1 MVVGNYNYHQI
12 MFAVDMFNL
21 DYEKLSYF
29 MKIKGELNRI
39 IACFEVNKTVPLKM
53 FASRNINVEG
63 SCLELKEFI
72 TKQFETRDEDS
83 TEKRFPGEAQLRGL
97 VRAELNNYRKLLTI
111 LTDEINKFKENCK
124 KQGNTQKGTN
134 EQKQNFIKIQ
144 NITPSCISELLEKEN
159 GMIIW
164 NSSIGKLI
172 DVLKIIIV
180 LEINYSIADDKI
192 VNIICDRFVNSS
204 KEEYLP
210 AYVEKVYKMMRNTI
224 WLNSTNRV
232 PQSIQ

>member
-39 IACFEVNKTVPLKM
+39 IACFEANKTVPLKM
-53 FASRNINVEG
+53 FASQNINVEG

-97 VRAELNNYRKLLTI
+97 VRSELNNYKKLLTI
-111 LTDEINKFKENCK
+111 LADDINKFKENSK
-124 KQGNTQKGTN
+124 KQNNIQKVTL
-134 EQKQNFIKIQ
+134 EQKQNFIRIQ
-144 NITPSCISELLEKEN
+144 NITPSYISGLLEKEN

-172 DVLKIIIV
+172 DILKIIIV
-180 LEINYSIADDKI
+180 LEINTSIVDDKI
-192 VNIICDRFVNSS
+192 VTIICDRFVNSNR
-204 KEEYLP
+204 ENYLA
-210 AYVEKVYKMMRNTI
+210 AYVEKVHKMMRNTI

-232 PQSIQ
+232 HQSI